1 MSTPCRPISRNHLFV
16 LLTWVLFGLF
26 ACGGGSLEDDSNPY
40 PPSQEPTNFEL
51 THERTLSGDEYNGL
65 LEPQIQTAVDSHGM
79 VHIVFYS
86 AAPSYPVAQ
95 LPAGHDLIANPF
107 RYQIRH
113 IQFNPDQD
121 ESDLSSNED
130 IVSVTP
136 PHDGDD
142 PLLVD
147 DAGIDNCFVLG
158 LGIENGN
165 TPVVVY
171 QGGNRP
177 GSAGGLA
184 CNGYYQGDLMVNVR
198 SGNVWEEYLGIQGDA
213 SIKNPLFTDGMVG
226 MAGDVAVD
234 SAGDIHLVVQH
245 YYEWCDLHST
255 SFPDLLYVRQS
266 PSDLGH
272 YSTSMETWVDEHNV
286 YGAGGG
292 IQNATGYH
300 AKIVLDQDEQPAVF
314 YFATMANGSRQ
325 IRVSRL
331 TETGWVAATVY
342 RVPDEYTVTAVSP
355 AVAPDGTLG
364 VAYNQQKISDDAY
377 FGDHLCYAQLQED
390 GTWLNIM
397 VDYHSYCGQACVLA
411 YDNNSRPAIVYYDE
425 KPYTEYRE
433 RKDVKFAYFDGEQ
446 WRTETAA
453 NEGDIGLYNAL
464 WFDGDNLAHICTYML
479 ELHKIMVF
487 RRMVPN

>member
-1 MSTPCRPISRNHLFV
+1 MSTACKPINVRSGFI
-16 LLTWVLFGLF
+16 LLAAVVFCLF
-26 ACGGGSLEDDSNPY
+26 ACGGEGSEDDSNPY
-40 PPSQEPTNFEL
+40 PLSQEPTNFEMI
-51 THERTLSGDEYNGL
+51 HERVLNDDEFHGL
-65 LEPQIQTAVDSHGM
+65 LEPQIQTEVDGDGM
-79 VHIVFYS
+79 VHIVYYS
-86 AAPSYPVAQ
+86 AAPSCPVEL

-113 IQFNPDQD
+113 IRFNPNQG
-121 ESDLSSNED
+121 ELDLSGNED

-142 PLLVD
+142 PPLAGD
-147 DAGIDNCFVLG
+147 SGIDNCFLLG
-158 LGIENGN
+158 LGIDNGN

-184 CNGYYQGDLMVNVR
+184 CNGYYQGDLMVNVH
-198 SGNVWEEYLGIQGDA
+198 SGNVWQEYLGIQGDA
-213 SIKNPLFTDGMVG
+213 SVKNPLFTDGMVG

-234 SAGDIHLVVQH
+234 SVGDIHMVVQH

-255 SFPDLLYVRQS
+255 SFPDLLYVRRS
-266 PSDLGH
+266 PSDLGF
-272 YSTSMETWVDEHNV
+272 YSTAMEEWVDEHNL

-314 YFATMANGSRQ
+314 YFAAMANGSRQ
-325 IRVSRL
+325 VRVSRL
-331 TETGWVAATVY
+331 TETGWESATVY
-342 RVPDEYTVTAVSP
+342 IVPDEYTVTAVSA
-355 AVAPDGTLG
+355 AVAHDGTLA
-364 VAYNQQKISDDAY
+364 VAYNLQKSSEDAY

-390 GTWLNIM
+390 GTWLNTM
-397 VDYHSYCGQACVLA
+397 VDFHSFCGRACVLSF
-411 YDNNSRPAIVYYDE
+411 DNYSRPAIVYYDE

-433 RKDVKFAYFDGEQ
+433 RKDVKFAHFNGEQ

-464 WFDGDNLAHICTYML
+464 WFDGNNLAHICTYMRDM
-479 ELHKIMVF
+479 HKIMVF